1 MCKEDAGTMSIKTI
15 ETTQVNNREE
25 TSLKIPLSSK
35 CNTAGYND
43 ARSDNNTL
51 EERTESNSTFCK
63 ILQNGTNRKIQAE
76 SRKSSRTVKSK
87 VEKDEI
93 ITSQKTRI
101 LNLENEIKHMKTV
114 LDY

>member
-1 MCKEDAGTMSIKTI
+1 MVPAS
-15 ETTQVNNREE
+15 
-25 TSLKIPLSSK
+25 SLHTFLSLFLLSF
-35 CNTAGYND
+35 
-43 ARSDNNTL
+43 RVL
-51 EERTESNSTFCK
+51 EARTESNSTFGK
-63 ILQNGTNRKIQAE
+63 ILQNGTIREIQAE